1 MIIDTVEISNL
12 GLWENLFLKFDKS
25 INIIQGEN
33 GVGKTTLLA
42 LLYSLFHDS
51 GIIKFTNKNQEAYI
65 CMNLHDSKEK
75 LVLKKVYKK
84 GQSGYFVSSFADIKK
99 IARMEENKVF
109 IFSGEFLDY
118 DCQLNTKMIKNA
130 MKLLKNVDMER
141 YFSLAYEGVYMS
153 QGQQSVIQILIE
165 ISYIQRD
172 LITVIFYYQIS
183 LKPLKTLSLS
193 QVSFP
198 LLFPLYYIVPPVFTN
213 SDKGK
218 YKGKKIL

>member
-84 GQSGYFVSSFADIKK
+84 RTIWIFCIIFCRYK
-99 IARMEENKVF
+99 EN
-109 IFSGEFLDY
+109 
-118 DCQLNTKMIKNA
+118 CKNGR
-130 MKLLKNVDMER
+130 KQ
-141 YFSLAYEGVYMS
+141 GVY
-153 QGQQSVIQILIE
+153 
-165 ISYIQRD
+165 
-172 LITVIFYYQIS
+172 F
-183 LKPLKTLSLS
+183 
-193 QVSFP
+193 
-198 LLFPLYYIVPPVFTN
+198 
-213 SDKGK
+213 
-218 YKGKKIL
+218 

>member
-153 QGQQSVIQILIE
+153 QGQIV
-165 ISYIQRD
+165 
-172 LITVIFYYQIS
+172 
-183 LKPLKTLSLS
+183 LKLYFKT
-193 QVSFP
+193 
-198 LLFPLYYIVPPVFTN
+198 
-213 SDKGK
+213 
-218 YKGKKIL
+218 

>member
-75 LVLKKVYKK
+75 YLSISTFFNNFIAFFIILV
-84 GQSGYFVSSFADIKK
+84 F
-99 IARMEENKVF
+99 N
-109 IFSGEFLDY
+109 
-118 DCQLNTKMIKNA
+118 
-130 MKLLKNVDMER
+130 
-141 YFSLAYEGVYMS
+141 
-153 QGQQSVIQILIE
+153 
-165 ISYIQRD
+165 
-172 LITVIFYYQIS
+172 
-183 LKPLKTLSLS
+183 
-193 QVSFP
+193 
-198 LLFPLYYIVPPVFTN
+198 
-213 SDKGK
+213 
-218 YKGKKIL
+218 

>member
-109 IFSGEFLDY
+109 IFIGEFFTGSLLRKMDACPWDYSDAPLNIRGLIRLDY
-118 DCQLNTKMIKNA
+118 A
-130 MKLLKNVDMER
+130 
-141 YFSLAYEGVYMS
+141 
-153 QGQQSVIQILIE
+153 
-165 ISYIQRD
+165 
-172 LITVIFYYQIS
+172 
-183 LKPLKTLSLS
+183 PLW
-193 QVSFP
+193 FGAG
-198 LLFPLYYIVPPVFTN
+198 LLFE
-213 SDKGK
+213 
-218 YKGKKIL
+218 KILRIH